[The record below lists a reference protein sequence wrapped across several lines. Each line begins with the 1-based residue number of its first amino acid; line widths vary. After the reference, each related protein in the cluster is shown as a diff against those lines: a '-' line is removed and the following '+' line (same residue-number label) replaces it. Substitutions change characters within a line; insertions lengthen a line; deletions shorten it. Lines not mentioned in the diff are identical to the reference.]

1 MDEIGNNKNTINI
14 RDIKSPF
21 IIKNIFSFLPEKQML
36 NIVMYNQQFQK
47 LLLVDM
53 WNYKNMS
60 GKYKIGGKNGK
71 GKEYLL
77 YSNKL
82 LFEEAYLN
90 GKEKEKE
97 NYKLLFEGQYLNGKK
112 NGKGK
117 EYNYHGELKFE
128 GEYLNGKKMEKEKNI
143 IMMVN

>member
-53 WNYKNMS
+53 
-60 GKYKIGGKNGK
+60 
-71 GKEYLL
+71 
-77 YSNKL
+77 
-82 LFEEAYLN
+82 
-90 GKEKEKE
+90 
-97 NYKLLFEGQYLNGKK
+97 
-112 NGKGK
+112 
-117 EYNYHGELKFE
+117 
-128 GEYLNGKKMEKEKNI
+128 
-143 IMMVN
+143 